1 MRLVLHYRKQV
12 LQATPTIAE
21 VGVAC
26 KTNTR
31 QTTAV
36 SKTNVATFFLTLVE
50 SVCDSDRCKTVL
62 DHTWLEGSE
71 V

>member
-1 MRLVLHYRKQV
+1 MLHYRKLV

-21 VGVAC
+21 EGVAC

-36 SKTNVATFFLTLVE
+36 SKTNVATFLTLVE
-50 SVCDSDRCKTVL
+50 SVCDSDRCKTVI
-62 DHTWLEGSE
+62 DHTRSEGSE
-71 V
+71 L